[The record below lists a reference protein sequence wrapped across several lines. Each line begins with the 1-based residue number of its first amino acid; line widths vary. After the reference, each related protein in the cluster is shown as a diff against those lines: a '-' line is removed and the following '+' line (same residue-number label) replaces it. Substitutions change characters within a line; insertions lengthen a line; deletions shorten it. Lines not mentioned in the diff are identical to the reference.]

1 VSEHE
6 RGERSVPEVC
16 STSGMLILVRHGR
29 TDLNARGL
37 LQGRIDHSLDEVG
50 CAQAAELAKVLGRP
64 DRVISSPL
72 VRARETA
79 AAFGCPVE
87 VDERWIELDYGEL
100 DGHPVASVG
109 ADVWA
114 QWRSDLTFTPAGGES
129 IHVMVQ
135 RVVQACDGLIAEARH
150 QDIVVVSHVSP
161 IKAAVTWALGV
172 GAEAG
177 WRTHLDAAS
186 ITRVDCR
193 ANGPL
198 LRTFNETGHLGEVL
212 GPVRITG

>member
-1 VSEHE
+1 
-6 RGERSVPEVC
+6 
-16 STSGMLILVRHGR
+16 MLILVRHGR

-37 LQGRIDHSLDEVG
+37 LQGRLDPSLDAVG
-50 CAQAAELAKVLGRP
+50 YAQAAELAKVVGRP

-79 AAFGCPVE
+79 AVFGCPVE

-100 DGHPVASVG
+100 DGLPVASVG

-114 QWRSDLTFTPAGGES
+114 RWRSDLTFTPVGGES
-129 IHVMVQ
+129 IQLMVQ
-135 RVVQACDGLIAEARH
+135 RVVEACHDLVGAAAD
-150 QDIVVVSHVSP
+150 QDVVVVSHVSP

-172 GAEAG
+172 GAETG

-193 ANGPL
+193 PTGPV
-198 LRTFNETGHLGEVL
+198 LRTFNETGHLSEVL

>member
-1 VSEHE
+1 M
-6 RGERSVPEVC
+6 C
-16 STSGMLILVRHGR
+16 STSGVLILVRHGR

-37 LQGRIDHSLDEVG
+37 LQGRIDQPLDEVG
-50 CAQAAELAKVLGRP
+50 CVQAAELAKVLGRP
-64 DRVISSPL
+64 DRVVSSPL
-72 VRARETA
+72 LRARETA
-79 AAFGCPVE
+79 AAFGCPIE
-87 VDERWIELDYGEL
+87 IDERWIELDYGEL
-100 DGHPVASVG
+100 DGHPVSSVG
-109 ADVWA
+109 AAVWA

-135 RVVQACDGLIAEARH
+135 RVVEACDDLVGDAAH

-172 GAEAG
+172 SPETG

-193 ANGPL
+193 PTGPV